1 MAGNGGDNLKSIQSE
16 NFESFSVNASQ
27 KRDEK
32 RVIRE
37 KSGVK
42 EGMNEK
48 IQILLMAPVVK
59 GEMTNELTVERDFKK
74 ASRLNRKRRLATIG
88 HRKAKL

>member
-1 MAGNGGDNLKSIQSE
+1 MLM
-16 NFESFSVNASQ
+16 NAEPTLSQ

>member
-1 MAGNGGDNLKSIQSE
+1 M
-16 NFESFSVNASQ
+16 NAEPTLSQ